1 MAFDTFK
8 VMLVDDEPL
17 VLKMYGAALL
27 KQHYHVIEANGGKDA
42 LAKASSEDPDIIL
55 LDIMMPGMDGYEVCS
70 RLRATPRTN
79 SIPIMI
85 LTSLRGV
92 AARQKAHEMGADDFL
107 TKGEPLD
114 HVDGRIKMLIKQRIV
129 ARMQSWLADLDG
141 SASIDNTLRSRLS
154 AGMAQ
159 AVCFIDLNSLTAFN
173 EYAGYE
179 NGERLL
185 WQLARIIQAQV
196 KEEGRGGFAG
206 YFGQDDFMIITTP
219 DRGEPIA
226 RAIIRAFDAVVS
238 DWNAGPGSAIATPS
252 VSIGI
257 VLLDADKTPHA
268 GQVYHAGRAL
278 LRQAKAETGS
288 AYRMGKI

>member
-8 VMLVDDEPL
+8 VMIVDDEPL
-17 VLKMYGAALL
+17 VLKMYGTALL
-27 KQHYHVIEANGGKDA
+27 KQHYQVIEANNGKDA
-42 LAKASSEDPDIIL
+42 LAKAFSEDPDMII

-70 RLRATPRTN
+70 RLRATPRTG

-92 AARQKAHEMGADDFL
+92 AARQKAYEMGADDFL

-129 ARMQSWLADLDG
+129 ARMQSWLADLEG
-141 SASIDNTLRSRLS
+141 SASIDNVLRARLT
-154 AGMAQ
+154 AGAAQ
-159 AVCFIDLNSLTAFN
+159 AICYIDINGLAAFD
-173 EYAGYE
+173 ERAGYE

-206 YFGQDDFMIITTP
+206 YYGQDDFVIITTP

-226 RAIIRAFDAVVS
+226 RAIIRAFDAVVA
-238 DWNAGPGSAIATPS
+238 DWNAGPDSAAAMPS
-252 VSIGI
+252 VSIGM
-257 VLLDADKTPHA
+257 VLIDAGKSLHP
-268 GQVYHAGRAL
+268 GQVHHAGRTL
-278 LRQAKAETGS
+278 LRQAKAAGGS